1 MVASRQD
8 VECALLWKLVR
19 SHGWSNEVAVQD
31 LVDDANVQDETQ
43 GRDVARNQLAT
54 RDFIGYHGGK
64 DTIWVT
70 GPPSDE
76 IAYHLRDECG
86 YSEIQIEAT
95 FKERYFSGF

>member
-54 RDFIGYHGGK
+54 RDFITSSAEFYSKINKFYSKSRSLLTNHGR
-64 DTIWVT
+64 
-70 GPPSDE
+70 
-76 IAYHLRDECG
+76 LRLQV
-86 YSEIQIEAT
+86 SISAT
-95 FKERYFSGF
+95 FSPSI